1 MKLQT
6 GQMKNTDDLLNT
18 VDLITIYKLFIRSVT
33 EYCNVVF
40 HSSLTQELTGKIENI
55 KQLKNNT

>member
-6 GQMKNTDDLLNT
+6 GQMKNTDDLL
-18 VDLITIYKLFIRSVT
+18 TIYKLFIRIVT

-55 KQLKNNT
+55 KKKTLKYYLRTTL